1 VNLKTKQ
8 TLSVMFSIGGAI
20 GTLATVLLARKAAM
34 KEAEMRMTPDQ
45 GNLNLMKPIEQ
56 IKIIGPTYIP
66 TAIAGILTIGSIIGS
81 TVMSHKAQASIM
93 SMAVL
98 ADQGWRKYKHQVKST
113 LGLKAH
119 EDIISGIAK
128 KNYNDVQVPNKK
140 ELSDNRELFYDEIV
154 GYFQANPEDVAFA
167 YAEINE
173 MLNTDYRN
181 QLTDVFDFVTLG
193 RFLKLA
199 NAELIDPN
207 VNIEEINKW
216 GWTMDYLV
224 EAYNWPWIHM
234 KLLDEKTE
242 DGEVPIRVIS
252 WVEDPILLTEDQIYS
267 GSSLSL
273 DGLEVEE
280 YDPWLDD
287 ARKIH
292 NDRKLSKQYQNQ
304 EKVYEKKASIK

>member
-1 VNLKTKQ
+1 MNLKTKQ

-20 GTLATVLLARKAAM
+20 GTLATALLVRESAK
-34 KEAEMRMTPDQ
+34 KEQETYQTLLPFKK
-45 GNLNLMKPIEQ
+45 GNIKDILILYKVPIAV
-56 IKIIGPTYIP
+56 GT
-66 TAIAGILTIGSIIGS
+66 LTIGSIIGS
-81 TVMSHKAQASIM
+81 TVMSNKAQASIM

-128 KNYNDVQVPNKK
+128 KNYNDIQVPNKK

-181 QLTDVFDFVTLG
+181 KLTDVFDFVTIG

-199 NAELIDPN
+199 NAELIDPD
-207 VNIEEINKW
+207 VNIEELNKW

-234 KLLDEKTE
+234 KLIYEKTD

-252 WVEDPILLTEDQIYS
+252 WVQDPILLTENQIYS
-267 GSSLSL
+267 GISLSL

-280 YDPWLDD
+280 YEPWLDD

-292 NDRKLSKQYQNQ
+292 NDRKLSKKYQNQ

>member
-1 VNLKTKQ
+1 MNLKTKQ

-20 GTLATVLLARKAAM
+20 GTLATMYLVRKAAIEERNVTRALYEDGVIDITRKDIFKLVY
-34 KEAEMRMTPDQ
+34 KE
-45 GNLNLMKPIEQ
+45 
-56 IKIIGPTYIP
+56 YIP
-66 TAIAGILTIGSIIGS
+66 AAVVGLVTIGSIIGS

-199 NAELIDPN
+199 NAELIDSN

-234 KLLDEKTE
+234 KLIDEKTE

-267 GSSLSL
+267 GNSLSL
-273 DGLEVEE
+273 DGLDVEE
-280 YDPWLDD
+280 YEPWLDD

-292 NDRKLSKQYQNQ
+292 NDRKLSKKYQNQ
-304 EKVYEKKASIK
+304 EKVYEKKISIK